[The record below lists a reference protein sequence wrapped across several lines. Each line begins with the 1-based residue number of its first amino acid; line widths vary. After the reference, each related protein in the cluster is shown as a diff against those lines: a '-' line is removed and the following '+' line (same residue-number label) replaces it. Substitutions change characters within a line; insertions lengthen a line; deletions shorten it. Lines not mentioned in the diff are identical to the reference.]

1 MTLRLTM
8 AMSGYEHTRD
18 LETGSVRVEGAE
30 LTTLTL
36 PVEEIF
42 YRFLRHREWHVSELS
57 LAKYV
62 ALRAAGD
69 DSIQAIPVFPSR
81 VCRHSSIYVRADG
94 PRDTAQLAG
103 ARIGVPEWAQTA
115 AVYSRSL
122 LVHEW
127 GIPLA
132 DVRWVQAGV
141 NQPGRQ
147 EKVRLHLP
155 DGVSLRQ
162 EPGRSLDEMLRAGDL
177 DAVFSAHPPASFERG
192 EPWITRLFC
201 DYEPVEREYVA
212 RTGIFP
218 IMHVVVIRADVLERD
233 PWVAQNLLTAFT
245 AAKDASLARL
255 SDMTASRMPLP
266 WLPSRLAETRAMLGP
281 DPWPYGVDANRVTL
295 EAFARYAHEQGVAA
309 RCLEPE
315 DLFAPQVLGQYRVL
329 APGARRGQGGRGH
342 PVPFTDVIHFAEDAG
357 LLARATL
364 SAR

>member
-1 MTLRLTM
+1 VTLRLTM
-8 AMSGYEHTRD
+8 ALSGYEHTRD
-18 LETGSVRVEGAE
+18 LATGSVRVEGAE

-42 YRFLRHREWHVSELS
+42 YRFLRYREWHVSELS

-81 VCRHSSIYVRADG
+81 LCRHSSIYVRAGG
-94 PRDTAQLAG
+94 PREPSELAG

-115 AVYSRSL
+115 SVYTRSL

-147 EKVRLHLP
+147 EKVALHLP
-155 DGVSLRQ
+155 EGVSLRR
-162 EPGRSLDEMLRAGDL
+162 EPGRSLDEMLRDGDL

-192 EPWITRLFC
+192 EEWITRLFD

-218 IMHVVVIRADVLERD
+218 IMHVVVIRSDVLARD

-255 SDMTASRMPLP
+255 AELKAAGIEPDTI
-266 WLPSRLAETRAMLGP
+266 RLSCGIEAAADLIDDIGQAL
-281 DPWPYGVDANRVTL
+281 DAV
-295 EAFARYAHEQGVAA
+295 
-309 RCLEPE
+309 
-315 DLFAPQVLGQYRVL
+315 
-329 APGARRGQGGRGH
+329 
-342 PVPFTDVIHFAEDAG
+342 
-357 LLARATL
+357 
-364 SAR
+364 

>member
-1 MTLRLTM
+1 M
-8 AMSGYEHTRD
+8 ALSGYEHTRD
-18 LETGSVRVEGAE
+18 VATGAVGVEGAE

-42 YRFLRHREWHVSELS
+42 YRFLHYREWHVSELS

-62 ALRAAGD
+62 SLRAAGD

-81 VCRHSSIYVRADG
+81 LCRHSSIFVRTDG
-94 PRDTAQLAG
+94 PRAPAELAG
-103 ARIGVPEWAQTA
+103 ARVGVPEWAQTA
-115 AVYSRSL
+115 AVYTRSL

-127 GIPLA
+127 DIPLR
-132 DVRWVQAGV
+132 DVQWVQAGV

-155 DGVSLRQ
+155 EGVALHP
-162 EPGRSLDEMLRAGDL
+162 EPARSLDGMLRDGEL
-177 DAVFSAHPPASFERG
+177 DAVLSAHPPASFERG
-192 EPWITRLFC
+192 ESWITRLFP

-218 IMHVVVIRADVLERD
+218 IMHVVVIRSDVLERN
-233 PWVAQNLLTAFT
+233 PWVARNLLTAFT

-255 SDMTASRMPLP
+255 GEMTASRMPLP
-266 WLPSRLAETRAMLGP
+266 WMPGRLAEARALLGP
-281 DPWPYGVDANRVTL
+281 DPWPYGVEPNRVTL

-315 DLFAPQVLGQYRVL
+315 DLFAPQVLGQYRV
-329 APGARRGQGGRGH
+329 
-342 PVPFTDVIHFAEDAG
+342 
-357 LLARATL
+357 
-364 SAR
+364 